1 MKLASLKA
9 GGRNGTL
16 VVVDRDLQRGV
27 TVPNIAPT
35 LQCALERWSEC
46 ESRLRSVYASLN
58 EGEAQ
63 TAFTLDT
70 STLAAPLPRA
80 YQWLDGSAYLTHVE
94 RVRRARGA
102 ELPASFRSDPLMYQG
117 CSDSFLASG
126 DPIVSVSDEWGVDFE
141 GEVAVVTD
149 DVPMGVSSAV
159 ANNHIVLLMLTNDV
173 SLRALI
179 PEELA
184 KGFGFVHG
192 KPASAFSPVAVT
204 PDEVGEFWHGGK
216 LHRPLVV
223 HFNGELFGNPE
234 AGVDM
239 QFDFPTL
246 VSHAAK
252 TRTLGAGTIIGSGT
266 VSNRDPA
273 RGYACIL
280 ERRMVEKVEDGR
292 SRTQFMRSGDRVRI
306 EMLDEHG
313 RSIFGAI
320 DHVVSLSEP
329 DP

>member
-9 GGRNGTL
+9 GGRDGTL
-16 VVVDRDLQRGV
+16 VVVDRDLQRAV
-27 TVPNIAPT
+27 TVQNIAPT
-35 LQCALERWSEC
+35 LQSALDRWSEC
-46 ESRLRSVYASLN
+46 ESRLRSVYGSLN
-58 EGEAQ
+58 DGKAQ
-63 TAFTLDT
+63 KAFTLDT

-102 ELPASFRSDPLMYQG
+102 ELPPSLRSDPLMYQG
-117 CSDSFLASG
+117 CSDGFLAHG
-126 DPIVSVSDEWGVDFE
+126 DPIVAISDEWGIDFE

-149 DVPMGVSSAV
+149 DVPMGVSPASADD
-159 ANNHIVLLMLTNDV
+159 HIVLLMLANDV

-179 PEELA
+179 PEELT

-204 PDEVGEFWHGGK
+204 PDEVGEFWHCGK

-223 HFNGELFGNPE
+223 HFNGEFFGNPE

-239 QFDFPTL
+239 HFNFPAL

-252 TRTLGAGTIIGSGT
+252 TRALGAGTIIGSGT

-292 SRTQFMRSGDRVRI
+292 SSTEFMRFGDRVRI

-320 DHVVSLSEP
+320 DHIVSSPEAGP
-329 DP
+329 

>member
-1 MKLASLKA
+1 MKLASLKG
-9 GGRNGTL
+9 GGRDGTL
-16 VVVDRDLQRGV
+16 VVVGRDLRTAV
-27 TVPNIAPT
+27 TVPDIAST
-35 LQCALERWSEC
+35 LQSALDRWSEC
-46 ESRLRSVYASLN
+46 ESRLRLVYGLLN
-58 EGEAQ
+58 EGKAHG
-63 TAFTLDT
+63 AFTLDH
-70 STLAAPLPRA
+70 SALAAPLPRA

-117 CSDSFLASG
+117 CSDRFLAHG
-126 DPIVSVSDEWGVDFE
+126 DPIVASDEWGVDFE
-141 GEVAVVTD
+141 GEIAVVTD
-149 DVPMGVSSAV
+149 DVPMGTPPTL
-159 ANNHIVLLMLTNDV
+159 ANDHIVLLMLTNDV
-173 SLRALI
+173 SLRTLI
-179 PEELA
+179 PEEIA

-204 PDEVGEFWHGGK
+204 PDEVEEYWYGGK

-223 HFNGELFGNPE
+223 HFNGRFFGNPN

-252 TRTLGAGTIIGSGT
+252 TRVLGAGTIIGSGT
-266 VSNRDPA
+266 VSNHDPE

-292 SRTQFMRSGDRVRI
+292 ASTKFMRSGDRVRI
-306 EMLDEHG
+306 EMFDEHS

-320 DHVVSLSEP
+320 DHVLSSPEV
-329 DP
+329 DI

>member
-9 GGRNGTL
+9 GGRDGTL
-16 VVVDRDLQRGV
+16 IVVDRELQNAV
-27 TVPNIAPT
+27 TVPDIART
-35 LQCALERWSEC
+35 LQSALDRWSEC
-46 ESRLRSVYASLN
+46 GPRLRSVYGSLN
-58 EGEAQ
+58 EGKAQ
-63 TAFTLDT
+63 KAFTLDT
-70 STLAAPLPRA
+70 SALAAPLPRA
-80 YQWLDGSAYLTHVE
+80 YQWLDGSAYLSHVE

-102 ELPASFRSDPLMYQG
+102 ELSPALRSDPLMYQG
-117 CSDSFLASG
+117 GSDGSLAHG
-126 DPIVSVSDEWGVDFE
+126 DPIVVKSDEWGVDFE
-141 GEVAVVTD
+141 GEIAVVTD
-149 DVPMGVSSAV
+149 DVPMGVSLASAKD
-159 ANNHIVLLMLTNDV
+159 HIVLLMLANDV

-204 PDEVGEFWHGGK
+204 PDELGEFWRGGK
-216 LHRPLVV
+216 VHRPLVV
-223 HFNGELFGNPE
+223 HFNGEFFGNPE

-239 QFDFPTL
+239 QFDFPAL

-252 TRTLGAGTIIGSGT
+252 TRALSAGTIIGSGT

-292 SRTQFMRSGDRVRI
+292 SSTQFMRVGDRVRI

-320 DHVVSLSEP
+320 DHVVFSPEP
-329 DP
+329 HF

>member
-9 GGRNGTL
+9 GGRDGTL
-16 VVVDRDLQRGV
+16 VVVDRDLQRAV

-46 ESRLRSVYASLN
+46 ESRLRSVYGSLN
-58 EGEAQ
+58 AGEAPK
-63 TAFTLDT
+63 AFTLDT

-117 CSDSFLASG
+117 CSDGFLACG
-126 DPIVSVSDEWGVDFE
+126 DPIVEASDEWGVDFE
-141 GEVAVVTD
+141 AEIAVVTD
-149 DVPMGVSSAV
+149 DVPMSVSPAL